1 MNLPDPDDSTFAAW
15 AQQLPRPALSA
26 AARARS
32 LAAATAALSVPAA
45 SPPVRRRWFLNV
57 HTTGL
62 AACWLL
68 IACLKWNS
76 PPSPNREDAGAPAM
90 AAQPPPDSETA
101 TLLASLYPNL
111 HPDTARQSFRTP
123 F

>member
-1 MNLPDPDDSTFAAW
+1 MNLPNSDDSTLAAW

-32 LAAATAALSVPAA
+32 LAAATAALSAPAA

-68 IACLKWNS
+68 IACLKWHS
-76 PPSPNREDAGAPAM
+76 PPSPASGGATSPAM

-111 HPDTARQSFRTP
+111 HPEAARHSFRTP